1 MSKNII
7 TRIVRIKTNIIT
19 IAIIVEQRQLEKYE
33 HREHTKNRSNDRKKK
48 NQSTPN
54 SGRSQLHYT
63 RHIFKL
69 KRWL

>member
-7 TRIVRIKTNIIT
+7 TRIARIKTNIIT

-48 NQSTPN
+48 KKKPRVRPTLGVLSFIT
-54 SGRSQLHYT
+54 HD
-63 RHIFKL
+63 IFL
-69 KRWL
+69 N